1 MIYPTLVHQSNN
13 LIILQIGKMLWMK
26 KMAFLAEKVCS
37 LVDIH
42 TGEKVDIKSLDVK
55 NKHKS

>member
-1 MIYPTLVHQSNN
+1 MDEKI
-13 LIILQIGKMLWMK
+13 
-26 KMAFLAEKVCS
+26 AFLAENKVCS

-42 TGEKVDIKSLDVK
+42 TGEKVDIKSLDVM